1 MTGSEIAKSGYALE
15 DSIEIIFNNDSN
27 FRKILC
33 NIIDMPEDSFAKT
46 VERQKHDLIIKNSD
60 ATFSKNI
67 QVKRYKGSGFNQ
79 VDRRA
84 VEKWGQTLAKS
95 FVEQLSEFTGFKYY
109 PLKKRKKPCELS
121 KDFQDTLHLFQE
133 EIILSSL
140 MEYSNVD
147 YFIFVNWD
155 GQMTVA
161 KDDDVLDLLLSEP
174 LVISPTKTT
183 ISLGKHISWQRKGGD
198 NGKISATDLQ
208 TKLKVGKVVEELIK
222 NNKAQTIDFCVYN

>member
-1 MTGSEIAKSGYALE
+1 
-15 DSIEIIFNNDSN
+15 
-27 FRKILC
+27 
-33 NIIDMPEDSFAKT
+33 
-46 VERQKHDLIIKNSD
+46 
-60 ATFSKNI
+60 
-67 QVKRYKGSGFNQ
+67 
-79 VDRRA
+79 
-84 VEKWGQTLAKS
+84 
-95 FVEQLSEFTGFKYY
+95 
-109 PLKKRKKPCELS
+109 
-121 KDFQDTLHLFQE
+121 
-133 EIILSSL
+133 

-155 GQMTVA
+155 GQMTVS

-174 LVISPTKTT
+174 LIISPTKTT